1 MPMKNCYS
9 TRNAPRNRHMEASES
24 TLNNKSLNHAEESEF
39 IGSSILLP
47 V

>member
-9 TRNAPRNRHMEASES
+9 TRNAPRKRYMEASES
-24 TLNNKSLNHAEESEF
+24 TLSYKSLNHSEESEF
-39 IGSSILLP
+39 VGSSILLP